1 MGGPNTTRDHPA
13 RSPHAEAGRP
23 PHAAAEWWDGPVGV
37 TVVGSVN
44 LDLVTTVARLPGPG
58 ESLTATGLVRLPG
71 GKGANQ
77 ALAARR
83 LGLSVRLIAAVGTDP
98 EADTALE
105 LLRREGVQ
113 LDRLQRVTEPTG
125 LALIAVD
132 TTGETTIIV
141 VPGANA
147 ALRVDADDVAGADA
161 VLTVLEVPEQA
172 VIAAARHAT
181 GLFVLNASPARP
193 VPPEVLARADL
204 VVTNRAE
211 YAALP
216 GLHAARALAVTDG
229 PRGAVLLRDG
239 QQVATAAPPQVN
251 AVDGTAAGDA
261 FIGAAVAGLL
271 HGLPDVSWLT
281 QACAAGALAATR
293 PGAQPSLPTTAE
305 IDEVLAR

>member
-1 MGGPNTTRDHPA
+1 MD
-13 RSPHAEAGRP
+13 
-23 PHAAAEWWDGPVGV
+23 PVGV

-44 LDLVTTVARLPGPG
+44 LDLVAALPRLPDPG
-58 ESLTATGLVRLPG
+58 ETLTATGLTRLPG

-83 LGLSVRLIAAVGTDP
+83 LGLPVRLVAAVGTDP

-105 LLRREGVQ
+105 LLRSEGVE

-132 TTGETTIIV
+132 TAGETTIVV

-147 ALRVDADDVAGADA
+147 ALRVDAEDVADADA

-172 VIAAARHAT
+172 VIAAAQHAT
-181 GLFVLNASPARP
+181 GLFVLNVSPARP
-193 VPPEVLARADL
+193 VPPDVLRRADL
-204 VVTNRAE
+204 VVVNRAE

-239 QQVATAAPPQVN
+239 QQVATAAPPRVN

-271 HGLPDVSWLT
+271 HGLPDTGLLAR
-281 QACAAGALAATR
+281 ACAAGALAATR
-293 PGAQPSLPTTAE
+293 PGAQPSLPTAAE

>member
-1 MGGPNTTRDHPA
+1 M
-13 RSPHAEAGRP
+13 S
-23 PHAAAEWWDGPVGV
+23 V

-44 LDLVTTVARLPGPG
+44 LDLVATLPRLPDPG
-58 ESLTATGLVRLPG
+58 ETLTASGLTRVPG

-83 LGLSVRLIAAVGTDP
+83 LGLPVQLVAAVGTDP
-98 EADTALE
+98 EADTALD
-105 LLRREGVQ
+105 LLRREGVG
-113 LDRLQRVTEPTG
+113 LDRLRRVAEPTG
-125 LALIAVD
+125 LALITVD
-132 TTGETTIIV
+132 TAGETTIVV

-147 ALRVDADDVAGADA
+147 VLRVDAEDVAGAEA
-161 VLTVLEVPEQA
+161 VLTVLEVPDHA

-193 VPPEVLARADL
+193 VPADVLRRADL
-204 VVTNRAE
+204 VVVNRAE

-216 GLHAARALAVTDG
+216 GLHAARVVAVTDG

-239 QQVATAAPPQVN
+239 TQVAAAAPPRVS

-271 HGLPDVSWLT
+271 RGLPDAELLAR
-281 QACAAGALAATR
+281 ACAAGALAATR
-293 PGAQPSLPTTAE
+293 RGAQPSLPTAAE

>member
-1 MGGPNTTRDHPA
+1 MDV
-13 RSPHAEAGRP
+13 
-23 PHAAAEWWDGPVGV
+23 VGV

-44 LDLVTTVARLPGPG
+44 LDLVAALPRLPDPG
-58 ESLTATGLVRLPG
+58 ETLTATGLNRLPG

-77 ALAARR
+77 ALAVRR
-83 LGLSVRLIAAVGTDP
+83 LGLAVRLVAAVGTDP

-105 LLRREGVQ
+105 LLRREGVR
-113 LDRLQRVTEPTG
+113 LDRLQWVTEPTG

-132 TTGETTIIV
+132 TAGETTIVV

-147 ALRVDADDVAGADA
+147 ALRVEAQDVAGADA

-172 VIAAARHAT
+172 VTAAARYAT

-193 VPPEVLARADL
+193 VPPEVLRRADL
-204 VVTNRAE
+204 VVVNRAE

-216 GLHAARALAVTDG
+216 GLHVARALAVTDG

-239 QQVATAAPPQVN
+239 RHVAAAVAPPVSV
-251 AVDGTAAGDA
+251 VDGTAAGDA

-271 HGLPDVSWLT
+271 RGLPDAEVLT
-281 QACAAGALAATR
+281 RACAAGALAVTR
-293 PGAQPSLPTTAE
+293 PGAQPSLPTAAE

>member
-1 MGGPNTTRDHPA
+1 M
-13 RSPHAEAGRP
+13 
-23 PHAAAEWWDGPVGV
+23 
-37 TVVGSVN
+37 GSVN
-44 LDLVTTVARLPGPG
+44 LDLVAALPRLPGPG
-58 ESLTATGLVRLPG
+58 ETLTATSLTRIPG

-77 ALAARR
+77 AVASHR
-83 LGLSVRLIAAVGTDP
+83 LGLPVRLVAAVGADP

-105 LLRREGVQ
+105 LLHREGVV

-132 TTGETTIIV
+132 PAGETTIVV

-147 ALRVDADDVAGADA
+147 ALRVDARDVAGAEA
-161 VLTVLEVPEQA
+161 VLTVLEIPEQA

-193 VPPEVLARADL
+193 VPADVLRRADL
-204 VVTNRAE
+204 VVVNRTE

-216 GLHAARALAVTDG
+216 GLRDARAVAVTDG
-229 PRGAVLLRDG
+229 SRGAVLLRG
-239 QQVATAAPPQVN
+239 GVQVATAVPPPVS

-271 HGLPDVSWLT
+271 HGLPDAELLAR
-281 QACAAGALAATR
+281 ACAAGALAATQ
-293 PGAQPSLPTTAE
+293 PGAQPSLPTAAE
-305 IDEVLAR
+305 IDEVLTR